1 MYAASIHGIV
11 QTLLPRTAGFHTGIE
26 VKSRNENRR
35 KNEGIGAGI
44 FLSTKNSFLFP
55 TSSLTLWW
63 SHTHTPNRR
72 TWHPT
77 NVALSR

>member
-44 FLSTKNSFLFP
+44 FLSQTLPKNSFCA
-55 TSSLTLWW
+55 SDQ
-63 SHTHTPNRR
+63 
-72 TWHPT
+72 
-77 NVALSR
+77 VV